1 MPARYVWW
9 SVLLCASV
17 HGEWPYDMGVYEM
30 GVLCIAG
37 VDTNFLRCWCDLCA
51 TATQNGHVLDFIA
64 RRALAKALSSLPSPS
79 VPDLVAAE
87 TNAMTIFSSAVDTA
101 AASGS
106 AGDVCGVLKAWMA
119 FIKRQLLV
127 KGLTKAGGD
136 KADVVAAA
144 VKARVRAAVWSLF
157 CSRGL
162 LHTQV
167 FFSLYVLSPTT
178 L

>member
-1 MPARYVWW
+1 MVASAVVCLRPRRVAVRHE
-9 SVLLCASV
+9 SVRNGSV
-17 HGEWPYDMGVYEM
+17 VYC
-30 GVLCIAG
+30 GCGHI
-37 VDTNFLRCWCDLCA
+37 FLRCWCDLCS

-87 TNAMTIFSSAVDTA
+87 TSAMTIFSSAADTA